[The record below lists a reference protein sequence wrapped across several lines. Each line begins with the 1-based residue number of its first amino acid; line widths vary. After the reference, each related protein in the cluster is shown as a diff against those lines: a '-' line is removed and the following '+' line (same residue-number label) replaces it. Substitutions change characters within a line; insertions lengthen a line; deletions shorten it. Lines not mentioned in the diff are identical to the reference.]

1 MGFLVS
7 ILFIVLFFVLLIIL
21 FVLGFIRSIFGF
33 GRRKNNTQTEAP
45 RQSPFQQKERNKVF
59 DKNEGEYADFEEIK

>member
-7 ILFIVLFFVLLIIL
+7 LFFVIIFIGLLMLL
-21 FVLGFIRSIFGF
+21 FVLNFVRSIFGF
-33 GRRKNNTQTEAP
+33 GRRKNNTQPETP
-45 RQSPFQQKERNKVF
+45 HQSPFQQKERAKVF

>member
-33 GRRKNNTQTEAP
+33 GRRKNNAQTETP
-45 RQSPFQQKERNKVF
+45 RQSPFQHKERNKVF